1 MCLYKERWL
10 KKKKHSK
17 GRREGGKEWISQR
30 RISSMH
36 VKERKGR
43 THEEEGG

>member
-1 MCLYKERWL
+1 MVEEEAQQRGKRRG
-10 KKKKHSK
+10 K
-17 GRREGGKEWISQR
+17 GVDQPAKCSDEL

-43 THEEEGG
+43 THEEEEG